1 MAYTKKSGEVK
12 IVSQSIKR
20 ELVADVQKLPILE
33 IKSRGIRKETAEL
46 FGVRTA
52 LSEKDGKTPIAH
64 YFPRYNSNDEVTG
77 YMKRDLTRD
86 KGDDYHFT
94 FIGSCGASTKFFGQ
108 DVAEKLDR
116 RKTSLICV
124 EGEWDVLSAYQ
135 ACYDANKGGKY
146 DGLVPFVV
154 GLNSG
159 TVNAVES
166 FYHNKGFVEKF
177 DEVCLAFDND
187 KASPKER
194 ERGFVRGYECR
205 QNVAAAMMG
214 SNITTI
220 EWGKFKDASDYL
232 QGGFVKELAKLVQ
245 FDRISYT
252 PDKLLLAS
260 EIDIDEVMKPREK
273 GVMSE
278 IFPELDAKM
287 QGFRLREL
295 TVLCSPSS
303 TGKCHG
309 KGQLILMHDLTTKKV
324 EDVCVGDL
332 VMGDDG
338 TARTVLKTHCGSD
351 MIYKV
356 TPYKGTPYT
365 VNSEHLLV
373 LESNS
378 TVPLR
383 GFVKDQRVHMSA
395 KDYVALPKHYKEQV
409 LSGVRANLRGLGS
422 VHQEDAYILGLWL
435 AEGDTTA
442 AKLTLATKDMVLH
455 EAVKEYA
462 SKKGYSWGAP
472 PSEIRNGATR
482 YSLRGGFLAQLREWG
497 VLGNKHIPR
506 EFMMADYES
515 RVALLSGFLD
525 GDGYISNNT
534 YEMTL
539 KKNRLADDIA
549 LLAKTLG
556 LHVVQKD
563 KFCKCQNFEGE
574 FYSRIH
580 ISGDT
585 GQLKLRVERKRS
597 DNKPIRNQ
605 YRDGLTVS
613 EIGIGEYY
621 GFEVDGNHLYCLPDM
636 TITHNSTVVAALA
649 YQFMASG
656 HKLGCIFLEEQSKDT
671 IQRLA
676 ARHLRVN
683 FNNFRVDP
691 LNCGKT
697 EQEVRA
703 AFEYIKGTDL
713 TILDHFGSM
722 ALDDLMAKIKHM
734 VFVQGIKYI
743 ILDHLSLLISGMR
756 TNDERKELDL
766 TMTELASFCAANDV
780 HILAVSHI
788 NRSGAADFKAP
799 KELKEGESFWVQVT
813 KESMRGS
820 SSLEQLAWNVIGLEP
835 EINWDRSRGKVRLVV
850 LKNREHATL
859 GVADTFSMDETTGD
873 FVLYKAGSELL

>member
-33 IKSRGIRKETAEL
+33 IKGRGIRKEIAEL

-252 PDKLLLAS
+252 PDKLLLAAD
-260 EIDIDEVMKPREK
+260 IDIDEILKPREK

-295 TVLCSPSS
+295 TVLCAPSS
-303 TGKCHG
+303 VGK
-309 KGQLILMHDLTTKKV
+309 
-324 EDVCVGDL
+324 
-332 VMGDDG
+332 
-338 TARTVLKTHCGSD
+338 S
-351 MIYKV
+351 
-356 TPYKGTPYT
+356 
-365 VNSEHLLV
+365 
-373 LESNS
+373 
-378 TVPLR
+378 
-383 GFVKDQRVHMSA
+383 
-395 KDYVALPKHYKEQV
+395 
-409 LSGVRANLRGLGS
+409 S
-422 VHQEDAYILGLWL
+422 V
-435 AEGDTTA
+435 
-442 AKLTLATKDMVLH
+442 
-455 EAVKEYA
+455 
-462 SKKGYSWGAP
+462 S
-472 PSEIRNGATR
+472 
-482 YSLRGGFLAQLREWG
+482 
-497 VLGNKHIPR
+497 
-506 EFMMADYES
+506 
-515 RVALLSGFLD
+515 
-525 GDGYISNNT
+525 
-534 YEMTL
+534 
-539 KKNRLADDIA
+539 
-549 LLAKTLG
+549 
-556 LHVVQKD
+556 
-563 KFCKCQNFEGE
+563 
-574 FYSRIH
+574 
-580 ISGDT
+580 
-585 GQLKLRVERKRS
+585 
-597 DNKPIRNQ
+597 
-605 YRDGLTVS
+605 
-613 EIGIGEYY
+613 
-621 GFEVDGNHLYCLPDM
+621 
-636 TITHNSTVVAALA
+636 AALA

-676 ARHLRVN
+676 ARHLHVN
-683 FNNFRVDP
+683 FNNFREDP
-691 LNCGKT
+691 LKCGKS
-697 EQEVRA
+697 EVEVRA

-743 ILDHLSLLISGMR
+743 ILDHLSLLISGMK
-756 TNDERKELDL
+756 TTDERKELDL

-820 SSLEQLAWNVIGLEP
+820 SSLEQLAWNVLGLEP

-859 GVADTFSMDETTGD
+859 GVADTFSMDDTTGD